1 MIEATFRRDDAGYI
15 VSYEIKGHAGRA
27 ENGFDIVCAAV
38 STLAITTENG
48 INQLVGFT
56 PISEVDYENGG
67 YLYVE
72 ILADLNQEKMNM
84 TQLLLENLLLGYQT
98 IATQYPEFV
107 AKATQINQNGGA

>member
-1 MIEATFRRDDAGYI
+1 MIKANFKRDSEGYI
-15 VSYEIKGHAGRA
+15 ISYEIIGHAGSGKH
-27 ENGFDIVCAAV
+27 GFDIVCAAV

-48 INQLVGFT
+48 ISQLVGFT

-72 ILADLNQEKMNM
+72 ILDNINQEQMNL

-98 IATQYPEFV
+98 IAKQYPEFV
-107 AKATQINQNGGA
+107 AKATQITQNGGA

>member
-15 VSYEIKGHAGRA
+15 VSYEIKGHAGSA

-72 ILADLNQEKMNM
+72 ILADLNQEN
-84 TQLLLENLLLGYQT
+84 EYDAIIIRES
-98 IATQYPEFV
+98 IARLSNNCDS
-107 AKATQINQNGGA
+107 IS